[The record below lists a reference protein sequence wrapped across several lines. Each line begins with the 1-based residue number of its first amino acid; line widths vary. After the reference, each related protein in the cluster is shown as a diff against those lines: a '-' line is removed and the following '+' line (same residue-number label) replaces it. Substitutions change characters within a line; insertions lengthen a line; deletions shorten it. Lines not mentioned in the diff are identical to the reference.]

1 MDKLDETLR
10 RHRVSVLGPA
20 DSKFK
25 IKLIDRL
32 DEKNADLVNHA
43 PVDSINT
50 YLSSG

>member
-1 MDKLDETLR
+1 MKLCAGID
-10 RHRVSVLGPA
+10 VSVLGPA
-20 DSKFK
+20 DFKLK

-32 DEKNADLVNHA
+32 DEKNADYKNHA